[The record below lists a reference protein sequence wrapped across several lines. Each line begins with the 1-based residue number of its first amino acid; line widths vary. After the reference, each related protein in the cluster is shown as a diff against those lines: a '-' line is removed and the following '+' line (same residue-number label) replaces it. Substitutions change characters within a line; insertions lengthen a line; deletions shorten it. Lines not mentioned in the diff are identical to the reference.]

1 MSHFHW
7 ERWLHPNGYM
17 LSINS
22 LSVTLGITFEM
33 KGLFVN
39 RLEVNCYDMQAC
51 ALKDGLSLNRT
62 IISYKTGV
70 LLSKC
75 ERDRYN
81 PPHPYHNSVLFWFSG
96 QVLMTVLSSLSTVFD
111 LTITLRKFSGNTF
124 RNRYNAR
131 IQRVRREQNSQ
142 VCDKTG

>member
-1 MSHFHW
+1 
-7 ERWLHPNGYM
+7 M

-51 ALKDGLSLNRT
+51 ALKDDLSLNRT

-81 PPHPYHNSVLFWFSG
+81 PHTLAITASYFDFRVKSYLQSYHS
-96 QVLMTVLSSLSTVFD
+96 
-111 LTITLRKFSGNTF
+111 
-124 RNRYNAR
+124 Y
-131 IQRVRREQNSQ
+131 
-142 VCDKTG
+142 